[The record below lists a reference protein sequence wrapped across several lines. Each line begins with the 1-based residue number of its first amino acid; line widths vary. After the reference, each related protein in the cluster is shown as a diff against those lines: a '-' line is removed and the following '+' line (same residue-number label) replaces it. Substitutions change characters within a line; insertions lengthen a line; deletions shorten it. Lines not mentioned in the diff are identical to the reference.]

1 MDYEQPS
8 GWRASCMYPPIP
20 LAWSPSVD
28 RTRIS
33 LRFLSISPKYTPFLL
48 SSNVTISPP
57 PPHCL
62 PQAAMVTLSLCDNVS
77 SIFFPPFNFLHY
89 LGVKVRERIL
99 RNSEMPKVP
108 SLRIC
113 VLFCMYNTYHTIHAY
128 LQQNPVHHYQKRAT
142 PRLGTVTPSSPLFLS
157 PSTNGVPEHTLSGWY
172 ISSAVPP
179 VQ

>member
-1 MDYEQPS
+1 
-8 GWRASCMYPPIP
+8 MYVSPN
-20 LAWSPSVD
+20 SPSLVPLGGSNSHFIAISQHFPQIH
-28 RTRIS
+28 TIS
-33 LRFLSISPKYTPFLL
+33 LIFKCYNI
-48 SSNVTISPP
+48 PP